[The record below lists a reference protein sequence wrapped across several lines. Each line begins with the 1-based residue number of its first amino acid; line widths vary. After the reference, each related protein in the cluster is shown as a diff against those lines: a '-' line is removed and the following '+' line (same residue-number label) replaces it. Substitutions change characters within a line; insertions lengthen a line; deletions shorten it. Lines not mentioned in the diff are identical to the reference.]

1 MIMPKVYLASASPRR
16 RELLTQIG
24 VDFSVLSVSIDE
36 SVLSEEL
43 PSVYVER
50 IALAK
55 AKAGW
60 ESLKND
66 WRPVIGAD
74 TAVILSNQQIL
85 GKPEDLEQARYFLGQ
100 LSGTEHQVMS
110 AVAIVW
116 QHSHWLARQTSSV
129 RFKKLTSDEIDWYLR
144 TGEGKD
150 KAGGY
155 AVQGL
160 AAMFIEN
167 INGSYSGVM
176 GLPLFQTSQL
186 LQQVVSSHEQ

>member
-85 GKPEDLEQARYFLGQ
+85 GKPER
-100 LSGTEHQVMS
+100 SGTS
-110 AVAIVW
+110 
-116 QHSHWLARQTSSV
+116 
-129 RFKKLTSDEIDWYLR
+129 
-144 TGEGKD
+144 
-150 KAGGY
+150 
-155 AVQGL
+155 
-160 AAMFIEN
+160 
-167 INGSYSGVM
+167 
-176 GLPLFQTSQL
+176 PLFSRAIIRY
-186 LQQVVSSHEQ
+186 